1 MQISHLTVSS
11 PGVPL
16 LLNIC
21 DTEQKE
27 ISKLAI
33 AVAAKCSRDPDSA
46 WNTCGATWHIL
57 RDLED
62 TVSCIVMQMQ
72 MKN

>member
-11 PGVPL
+11 PVVPL

-46 WNTCGATWHIL
+46 WNTYGATWHIL
-57 RDLED
+57 E
-62 TVSCIVMQMQ
+62 
-72 MKN
+72 